1 MKLSPLNDET
11 QTGMVTGGAA
21 GTPLDNEN
29 LTRENLKFSVKI
41 FLCSLEPKILTQAI
55 ETGLSDRQ
63 STSSH
68 EQAISYAL

>member
-11 QTGMVTGGAA
+11 QLAMVNGAGA

-41 FLCSLEPKILTQAI
+41 FLCSLEPKVLTQTI
-55 ETGLSDRQ
+55 ETGLFEIGRA
-63 STSSH
+63 H
-68 EQAISYAL
+68 V

>member
-11 QTGMVTGGAA
+11 QLAMVNGAGA

-41 FLCSLEPKILTQAI
+41 FLCSLEPKVLTQTI

-63 STSSH
+63 STLPH
-68 EQAISYAL
+68 WQAISHAI